1 MTLLLLFQ
9 HGAQRTLSRGVW
21 DSKQTQLVSKKLH
34 NSAAA
39 TSSLLPYLCEKFC
52 IPRAFVKELIVHS
65 AGCPLYLWVSGE
77 AEELITL
84 QDKNLAER
92 IRT

>member
-34 NSAAA
+34 NSAVA
-39 TSSLLPYLCEKFC
+39 TSSLLPHLCDRFC
-52 IPRAFVKELIVHS
+52 ILQAFVKELIVHG
-65 AGCPLYLWVSGE
+65 AGCPIYL
-77 AEELITL
+77 
-84 QDKNLAER
+84 
-92 IRT
+92 